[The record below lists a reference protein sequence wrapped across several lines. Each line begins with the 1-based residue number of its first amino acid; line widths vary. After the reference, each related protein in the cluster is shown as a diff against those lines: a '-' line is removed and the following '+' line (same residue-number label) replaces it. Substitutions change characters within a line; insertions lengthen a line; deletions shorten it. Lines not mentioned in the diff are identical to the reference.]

1 MPARI
6 DRDALHRMELA
17 IKAEMY
23 LIDDSPTT
31 VHRERVTWWDQWVEL
46 GNAPAGSESILKVLY
61 EERAASRYG
70 DRPIAMSEADVVTA
84 LDAVHV
90 VIEHARVSC
99 AERPP
104 PE

>member
-1 MPARI
+1 
-6 DRDALHRMELA
+6 MELA

-31 VHRERVTWWDQWVEL
+31 VHQKRVTWWDQWVAL

-70 DRPIAMSEADVVTA
+70 DRPIAMSEADVASA
-84 LDAVHV
+84 LDAVHG
-90 VIEHARVSC
+90 VIEHALISC
-99 AERPP
+99 ADRPP
-104 PE
+104 PESP